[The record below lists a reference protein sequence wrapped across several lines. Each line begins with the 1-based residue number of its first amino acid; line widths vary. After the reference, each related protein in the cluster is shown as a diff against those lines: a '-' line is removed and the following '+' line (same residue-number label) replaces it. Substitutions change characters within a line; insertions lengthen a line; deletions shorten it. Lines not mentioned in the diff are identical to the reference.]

1 MLWKMIT
8 SSTDKVSRISE
19 SMPAVDFIFFNL
31 QIVCFPR
38 ELLRKSLKFIIHLCL
53 EC

>member
-1 MLWKMIT
+1 MT
-8 SSTDKVSRISE
+8 SSTDKVSMISE

-31 QIVCFPR
+31 QIVYFPR
-38 ELLRKSLKFIIHLCL
+38 EQLRKNLKFIIHLCL